1 MGEYNTV
8 FRRYEK
14 KFLLD
19 GKQYRAF
26 CKRIEPYMQV
36 DEYGESTI
44 CNIYYDTDDY
54 QLIRS
59 SIDKPVYKEKLR
71 LRSYGTPKYGDTVF
85 LEIKKKYK
93 GIVYKRRVA
102 MKLEDAYQSLQTGH
116 MTGADGQISN
126 ELEYFMQRYS
136 LHPGTFLAYDRTA
149 LYGKEDPE
157 LRMTFDK
164 RIRSRQQNMGLEQG
178 DYGTLL
184 LPEDQ
189 VVLEVKVAEA
199 YPFWLVRILEDLKIY
214 PASFSKYG
222 NVYTKY
228 ILPNLLAQKNN
239 EDKGEELCFKV
250 S

>member
-85 LEIKKKYK
+85 LEIKKKTC
-93 GIVYKRRVA
+93 GNEAGGCVPESADRAHDRRRWTDF
-102 MKLEDAYQSLQTGH
+102 E
-116 MTGADGQISN
+116 
-126 ELEYFMQRYS
+126 
-136 LHPGTFLAYDRTA
+136 
-149 LYGKEDPE
+149 
-157 LRMTFDK
+157 
-164 RIRSRQQNMGLEQG
+164 
-178 DYGTLL
+178 
-184 LPEDQ
+184 
-189 VVLEVKVAEA
+189 
-199 YPFWLVRILEDLKIY
+199 
-214 PASFSKYG
+214 
-222 NVYTKY
+222 
-228 ILPNLLAQKNN
+228 
-239 EDKGEELCFKV
+239 
-250 S
+250 